1 MILQWSARQSA
12 IQFAHSVAANVLI
25 RLSSR
30 SNLPVPNECHC
41 ISCEATNM
49 TGQADFPRGKPLADH
64 GIDGFHASV
73 DMTMGLARLT
83 TPSDGS
89 TLT

>member
-1 MILQWSARQSA
+1 
-12 IQFAHSVAANVLI
+12 
-25 RLSSR
+25 
-30 SNLPVPNECHC
+30 
-41 ISCEATNM
+41 M